1 METQEIKTF
10 NVVEQRSEI
19 ACMRTGFRM
28 ALDNIWQQMA
38 YSWPS
43 IVLTILCPL
52 FYFLFAAQLDAIFQK
67 WMELGYLPK
76 VKPLTLRQLTTKR
89 LTRSLL
95 AMLLIVLCV
104 LLGVGFAVL
113 AAQLGA
119 GVWMGVAV
127 AFLMWLLLLPVDAV
141 VMTLSY
147 TDEPIKSALCRIPVG
162 ARHYGML
169 FSFHFVVTL
178 CALLAIALFSLPLVA
193 VGIAQYSAILSSAM
207 GDEAVLPASFPLIRL
222 SAYWISAFVVL
233 QVVAICR
240 TMHVL
245 LWGSIAAKESEN
257 YETPIK

>member
-1 METQEIKTF
+1 METQEIKTL

-52 FYFLFAAQLDAIFQK
+52 FYFLFAAQLDAVFQK

-95 AMLLIVLCV
+95 VMLLIILCV
-104 LLGVGFAVL
+104 MMTVGFALL
-113 AAQLGA
+113 AAQLG
-119 GVWMGVAV
+119 GNVWLGAAV
-127 AFLMWLLLLPVDAV
+127 ALLLWFILLPIDAV

-147 TDEPIKSALCRIPVG
+147 TDEPIAKAFCRIPLG

-169 FSFHFVVTL
+169 FSFHLVVTI

-193 VGIAQYSAILSSAM
+193 VGMAQYSAILSAAM
-207 GDEAVLPASFPLIRL
+207 GDEAVLPASFPLIRVL
-222 SAYWISAFVVL
+222 AYWISAFIVL
-233 QVVAICR
+233 QVITICR

-245 LWGSIAAKESEN
+245 LWGSIAAKEMEN
-257 YETPIK
+257 AETPVE